1 MAENYTS
8 GTNWSTPNP
17 ADPQNP
23 PQGDST
29 PAPEPGQAPF
39 QPGTPPPDF
48 GAPPADPAAHY
59 HPIAGYAPQTEP
71 VPVREPGAPTPARR
85 WSSAAVFTAAVIGS
99 LLGGIIVAVAL
110 MWTLG
115 LNNVT
120 STTTTGSKTSP
131 TTSSSSGQQS
141 TAASITIQPN
151 GTIDAAEA
159 VAQKDTPSV
168 VNVTIKA
175 QSVNPF
181 TGQSSIQTAGNG
193 SGIIIRPDGYILTN
207 NHVVEGADQIVVTIG
222 VANVTAKVVG
232 TDAITD
238 LAVIKVDKTGLPA
251 IEIGESK
258 TLKVGQ
264 FVVAIGSPF
273 GLQHT
278 VTSGIISALGR
289 TGQASETGTNITT
302 YTNLIQTDAAI
313 NPGNSGGALVDE
325 TGKLIGVNTLIQS
338 TSGSSAGIG
347 FAIPVDLAMNI
358 AEQLISTGTATHPVL
373 GISTETI
380 DANIA
385 QQFNLPVESGVL
397 VRAVQPNSP
406 AEKAGIKAGDIIIKI
421 DTTDVTSVE
430 DLISA
435 TRLHKVGDVVTVTIN
450 RNGSDRTVR
459 VTLGSDK

>member
-23 PQGDST
+23 PQVDST
-29 PAPEPGQAPF
+29 PAAEPGQAPF
-39 QPGTPPPDF
+39 QPGTLPPDF

-59 HPIAGYAPQTEP
+59 HPVAGYAPQSEP
-71 VPVREPGAPTPARR
+71 PMVQEPGAPSPTKR
-85 WSSAAVFTAAVIGS
+85 WSSAAVVTAAVIGS
-99 LLGGIIVAVAL
+99 LLGGIIVAGGLVLAL
-110 MWTLG
+110 G
-115 LNNVT
+115 INNYT
-120 STTTTGSKTSP
+120 STTSSKTA
-131 TTSSSSGQQS
+131 TTSSSSSGQQS

-159 VAQKDTPSV
+159 VAEKDIPSV

-175 QSVNPF
+175 SAVNPF
-181 TGQSSIQTAGNG
+181 TGQRSLQEGNG
-193 SGIIIRPDGYILTN
+193 SGIIIRSDGYILTN
-207 NHVVEGADQIVVTIG
+207 NHVVEGADQLVVTIG
-222 VANVTAKVVG
+222 VDDVSARVVG

-238 LAVIKVDKTGLPA
+238 LAVIKVDKTDLPA
-251 IEIGESK
+251 IEIGESRS
-258 TLKVGQ
+258 LRVGQ

-358 AEQLISTGTATHPVL
+358 ADQLISTGTATHPIL

-385 QQFNLPVESGVL
+385 TQFNLPVESGIL

-406 AEKAGIKAGDIIIKI
+406 AEKAGIQAGDIIVKI
-421 DTTDVTSVE
+421 DTTDVRSVE
-430 DLISA
+430 ELISA
-435 TRLHKVGDVVTVTIN
+435 TRLHKVGDVVTVTVN

-459 VTLGSDK
+459 VTLGADK

>member
-23 PQGDST
+23 PQVDST
-29 PAPEPGQAPF
+29 PASEPGQAPF
-39 QPGTPPPDF
+39 QPGTLPPDF

-71 VPVREPGAPTPARR
+71 VPVQEPGAPSPARR

-99 LLGGIIVAVAL
+99 LLGGIIVALAL
-110 MWTLG
+110 VWTLG
-115 LNNVT
+115 LNNAT
-120 STTTTGSKTSP
+120 STTSSNPSTTS
-131 TTSSSSGQQS
+131 SSSSGQQS

-151 GTIDAAEA
+151 ATIDAAEA
-159 VAQKDTPSV
+159 VAEKDTPSV
-168 VNVTIKA
+168 VNVTIRA

-181 TGQSSIQTAGNG
+181 TGQTSIQNVGNG

-207 NHVVEGADQIVVTIG
+207 NHVVEGADQIAVTIG

-238 LAVIKVDKTGLPA
+238 LAVIKVDKTDLPA

-258 TLKVGQ
+258 SLKVGQ

-289 TGQASETGTNITT
+289 TGQASETGTSITT

-325 TGKLIGVNTLIQS
+325 SGKLIGVNTLIQS

-358 AEQLISTGTATHPVL
+358 ADQLISTGTATHPIL

-397 VRAVQPNSP
+397 VRAVQANSP
-406 AEKAGIKAGDIIIKI
+406 AEKAGIKAGDIIVKI

-430 DLISA
+430 ELISA
-435 TRLHKVGDVVTVTIN
+435 TRLHKVGDVVTVTVN

-459 VTLGSDK
+459 VTLGSDR